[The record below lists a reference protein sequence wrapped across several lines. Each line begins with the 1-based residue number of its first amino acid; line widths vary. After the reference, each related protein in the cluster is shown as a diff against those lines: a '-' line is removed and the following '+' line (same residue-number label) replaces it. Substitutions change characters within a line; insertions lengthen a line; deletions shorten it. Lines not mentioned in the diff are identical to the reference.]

1 MLDPGR
7 GLVLEKS
14 AGILNLPSFLLP
26 AFSSAFTFA
35 SSSHHHHHGHLP
47 ARRQFSSTPHRPS
60 KLGRTPI
67 SIPPGVEISVGEP
80 RIVKDATTYLRIPKR
95 TVTVEGPL
103 GKLDLEIPPV
113 IKIDQDAETRRAV
126 LSIED
131 TKEKRQ
137 MEMWGTYEKDRHTVG
152 GKTEGK
158 RAGEIEI

>member
-1 MLDPGR
+1 MLAPGR

-14 AGILNLPSFLLP
+14 AGIINLPSFLLP
-26 AFSSAFTFA
+26 AFSSAFA
-35 SSSHHHHHGHLP
+35 SSHHPHHHP

-103 GKLDLEIPPV
+103 GKLDLEIPPF

-137 MEMWGTYEKDRHTVG
+137 MEMWGTYEKDRLTV
-152 GKTEGK
+152 
-158 RAGEIEI
+158 GEIEI